1 MFALDPLFN
10 HFDFTVVMIVVIKVL
25 IAFAALMVSVMAMVW
40 FERKIVADMQNRIG
54 PNIAGPF
61 GILQTLAD
69 GIKLFF
75 KEDLV
80 PEKADRFVFKLAP
93 YLALV
98 PAFLVFVVV
107 PIGGDFT
114 GSKNGVIRVLGRDTL
129 LQLADPHIGILFVL
143 AMSSLAVYGVTLAG
157 WSSGSKYPLL
167 GSVRATAQMIS
178 YEAALGLSLLAVLL
192 NSGSL
197 STNAIVKSQSTWNW
211 NLWATGLVPFVIFL
225 IAATAELNRPPFDFV
240 EAEQELVGGFHTEYS
255 SLRFALFF
263 LAEFMNVVTMSAII
277 VTLFLGGPSGPLP
290 TGDFFGSGLL
300 RALLPTAYFFIKLLL
315 FLFTFVW
322 FRGTLPR
329 FRYDQLMDLGW
340 KVLIPL
346 SLGWFLLLVGVKL
359 GDQNGWPVWAT
370 VVGGLA
376 GIGIF
381 GGLLSAAVRV
391 AKLRQR
397 EEVAG

>member
-1 MFALDPLFN
+1 
-10 HFDFTVVMIVVIKVL
+10 
-25 IAFAALMVSVMAMVW
+25 
-40 FERKIVADMQNRIG
+40 
-54 PNIAGPF
+54 
-61 GILQTLAD
+61 
-69 GIKLFF
+69 
-75 KEDLV
+75 
-80 PEKADRFVFKLAP
+80 
-93 YLALV
+93 
-98 PAFLVFVVV
+98 
-107 PIGGDFT
+107 
-114 GSKNGVIRVLGRDTL
+114 
-129 LQLADPHIGILFVL
+129 
-143 AMSSLAVYGVTLAG
+143 
-157 WSSGSKYPLL
+157 
-167 GSVRATAQMIS
+167 
-178 YEAALGLSLLAVLL
+178 
-192 NSGSL
+192 
-197 STNAIVKSQSTWNW
+197 
-211 NLWATGLVPFVIFL
+211 
-225 IAATAELNRPPFDFV
+225 
-240 EAEQELVGGFHTEYS
+240 
-255 SLRFALFF
+255 
-263 LAEFMNVVTMSAII
+263 MNVVTMSAII